1 MAVRNSPQ
9 PRPGTPIENRN
20 FLSPV
25 GFKFALKRSPKVAYF
40 CNQANIPDL
49 TIGIAEQPTYLRNI
63 PTPGDKLEFGDLN
76 LRFLVDEDLG
86 NYMEMQNWLRGLGFP
101 ESTEEFAEFQE
112 RDPMNQA
119 GGFGQYKKSG
129 KKIYSDGT
137 LQILSSNLVP
147 KFQVVFK
154 DLWPYS
160 LTTLS
165 FDATDTDIEYFTAD
179 VSFKY
184 TIYGLTDLENK
195 PL

>member
-1 MAVRNSPQ
+1 MATRNSPK

-25 GFKFALKRSPKVAYF
+25 GFKFALKRVPKVAFF

-49 TIGIAEQPTYLRNI
+49 TLGIAEQPTYLKNI
-63 PTPGDKLEFGDLN
+63 PVPGDKIEFGDLN

-86 NYMEMQNWLRGLGFP
+86 NYMEIQNWIRGLGFP
-101 ESTEEFAEFQE
+101 DTLLEFDELE
-112 RDPMNQA
+112 KSDPMFRG
-119 GGFGQYKKSG
+119 GGFGQFARSG
-129 KKIYSDGT
+129 DKIYSDGT

-147 KFQVVFK
+147 QFQVVFK
-154 DLWPYS
+154 DLFPYS

-184 TIYGLTDLENK
+184 TIYGLTDLENN